1 MEGNIVTYVAYTNN
15 HSENF
20 DASINEHAKTYKRKK
35 YDGKSKKQILSLL
48 EDYTKI
54 YRYNAIRTSQVKFEL
69 EPENE
74 YDENAV
80 RVLFRKRVIGYVPKE
95 HSRMVHDLIR
105 DNKNVKGTLVFSDA
119 YYMTLDDYEELI
131 EEKGDYYHTELYIGV
146 E

>member
-35 YDGKSKKQILSLL
+35 YEGKSKKQILSLL

-54 YRYNAIRTSQVKFEL
+54 YRYNAIRTSRVKFEL
-69 EPENE
+69 EPGNE

-95 HSRMVHDLIR
+95 QSKMVHDLIR